1 MFIHNHAVNGQDY
14 SNNYFVNI
22 FNKSGYTKDTHIVKK
37 IMNVKRIY
45 HNTSQ
50 TLQSELCI
58 QIAGSNNNYIIIQSY
73 STYID
78 VMLELE
84 FMLSFSTICFVKIAL
99 CYSADVLPKESNC
112 HLLDVLECVK
122 YIVNP

>member
-1 MFIHNHAVNGQDY
+1 MCVQI
-14 SNNYFVNI
+14 
-22 FNKSGYTKDTHIVKK
+22 SGPND
-37 IMNVKRIY
+37 
-45 HNTSQ
+45 
-50 TLQSELCI
+50 
-58 QIAGSNNNYIIIQSY
+58 NYISIQSN

-78 VMLELE
+78 VILELE

-99 CYSADVLPKESNC
+99 CFSAVVMPKESNC

>member
-1 MFIHNHAVNGQDY
+1 
-14 SNNYFVNI
+14 
-22 FNKSGYTKDTHIVKK
+22 
-37 IMNVKRIY
+37 MNVKRIY

-99 CYSADVLPKESNC
+99 CFSAVVMPKESNC

-122 YIVNP
+122 YIVIVIHKKHCKLVAWVLVRVTSPAP